1 LRFPNIVT
9 DIRRDCKKISKFEL
23 DSVIP
28 ESVLGLSHDFQC
40 IPTILKLI
48 SFSQVSNYRRAKL
61 LQSQVNSSHHNSY
74 TSNSQPFT
82 PTITMGT
89 PSWAIP
95 VGVLGGLCLACLAFI
110 WWYIPRLYTRGIQ
123 ADINRV
129 AVEKAERERNAA
141 TLPEANGEDTD
152 LEAGGATVLRPVVK
166 EFKYTPAAYTA
177 Y

>member
-1 LRFPNIVT
+1 
-9 DIRRDCKKISKFEL
+9 
-23 DSVIP
+23 
-28 ESVLGLSHDFQC
+28 LSHDLQC

-48 SFSQVSNYRRAKL
+48 SFSQVSNYRRAKVL
-61 LQSQVNSSHHNSY
+61 PKAKSTHPTSSIPPTSQSS
-74 TSNSQPFT
+74 TS
-82 PTITMGT
+82 TITMGT

-141 TLPEANGEDTD
+141 TLREANGEDTD